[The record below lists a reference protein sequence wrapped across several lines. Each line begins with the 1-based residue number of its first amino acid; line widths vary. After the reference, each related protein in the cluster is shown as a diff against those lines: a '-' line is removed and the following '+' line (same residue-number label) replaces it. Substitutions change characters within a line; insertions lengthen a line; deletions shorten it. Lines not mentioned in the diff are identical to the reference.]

1 MFGSRVSESKHRK
14 QQPSAS
20 TSGGLLEVETIA
32 ADGDAR
38 GGGGSLASSPH
49 VSGANGALLR
59 STSTSKDRR
68 DHAVLA
74 ALFLVILAVE
84 NTASMLARRY
94 AVGVLKLQFSKNA
107 VLAVNELMKLA
118 FSVAME
124 AKRIR
129 EGARDSV
136 SPRRHP
142 ILGRGNPKGLL
153 AHLRRVARHS
163 PRSSILVL

>member
-38 GGGGSLASSPH
+38 GGGSLASSPH

-74 ALFLVILAVE
+74 AFFLAILAANPVIGR
-84 NTASMLARRY
+84 LARGRQFVVCRY
-94 AVGVLKLQFSKNA
+94 IIKYINQ
-107 VLAVNELMKLA
+107 
-118 FSVAME
+118 
-124 AKRIR
+124 
-129 EGARDSV
+129 
-136 SPRRHP
+136 
-142 ILGRGNPKGLL
+142 
-153 AHLRRVARHS
+153 
-163 PRSSILVL
+163 